1 MGIAILSLIFGSGFY
16 MLRRELDEVQAELED
31 KQVQI
36 NRIVDSFEELINFM
50 SEAPE
55 EPPHGN
61 YTVIDERD
69 IC

>member
-1 MGIAILSLIFGSGFY
+1 MAIAIVSLIFAAGFHI
-16 MLRRELDEVQAELED
+16 LRREIDDIQDQLDD
-31 KQVQI
+31 KQKQI
-36 NRIVDSFEELINFM
+36 NQIVDSFEELIRFM

>member
-1 MGIAILSLIFGSGFY
+1 MEFAVISFVFGAAFYIL
-16 MLRRELDEVQAELED
+16 RKELDDIKDKLDD
-31 KQVQI
+31 KQRQI
-36 NRIVDSFEELINFM
+36 NQIVDSFDELIRFI

-55 EPPHGN
+55 EPPYGN

>member
-1 MGIAILSLIFGSGFY
+1 MEIAIVSLVFASGFY
-16 MLRRELDEVQAELED
+16 ILRKELDDVQAQLDD
-31 KQVQI
+31 KQRQI
-36 NRIVDSFEELINFM
+36 NQIVDSFEELINFM

>member
-1 MGIAILSLIFGSGFY
+1 MAVAIVSLVFAAGFY
-16 MLRRELDEVQAELED
+16 ILRRELDDAQDQLDD
-31 KQVQI
+31 KQRQI
-36 NRIVDSFEELINFM
+36 NQIVDSFEELINFM

-55 EPPHGN
+55 EPPQGK